1 MKEKEIEL
9 SQVEIRYLLS
19 GTIHWQDIVE
29 KEGRTQRNSSGIR
42 KTDEPLYE
50 KPEPLLEK
58 SEVKNRERF
67 ELNQILLGSKND
79 RRTNGFEGKGVL
91 FLMAVVGIIT
101 ISTWVY
107 FVFTG

>member
-9 SQVEIRYLLS
+9 SQEEIRYLLTGS
-19 GTIHWQDIVE
+19 IHWRDIAE
-29 KEGRTQRNSSGIR
+29 RENRTQRNSSGIR
-42 KTDEPLYE
+42 KTDDALFD

-58 SEVKNRERF
+58 SEVKNIERF
-67 ELNQILLGSKND
+67 ELNQVLLGSKSD
-79 RRTNGFEGKGVL
+79 QRINGFEGKGVL
-91 FLMAVVGIIT
+91 FLMAAVGIFT